1 MNRSNIS
8 NKKTAK
14 VLKSF
19 FTKKQSSNSQF
30 SLRNFAQKLGVSPAF
45 ASRILNGN
53 QDLPI
58 DRLDQIA
65 ELLEI
70 DSPNLSLIKKNLIL
84 DYLKKFNLT
93 PSEYSEFFSTNKTP
107 IEAYKEIS
115 IPEKEFNLFDPWYN
129 AALLDYSTCSNF
141 KLDFAWIEKKLN
153 VPRHELEKAWN
164 YLIAKGYI
172 NITGSGKFEKSDKNI
187 RLSTTKSILSLR
199 RFHKHMISKALT
211 ELNTKIEQPHFQR
224 RLITSAT
231 IALDPEKL
239 NDAKK
244 MIMNFIME
252 LSLFCSKSDQC
263 KEVYAFSA
271 LFFPLTEDSTEK

>member
-8 NKKTAK
+8 KKTAK

-70 DSPNLSLIKKNLIL
+70 DSPNLSLIKRNLIL

-107 IEAYKEIS
+107 IEAYKEIT

-141 KLDFAWIEKKLN
+141 KLDFAWLEKKLN
-153 VPRHELEKAWN
+153 VPRHELEKAWD
-164 YLIAKGYI
+164 YLIDKGYI

-187 RLSTTKSILSLR
+187 RLSSTKSILSLR
-199 RFHKHMISKALT
+199 RFHKHMISKALA

-271 LFFPLTEDSTEK
+271 LFFPLTKDSTEK